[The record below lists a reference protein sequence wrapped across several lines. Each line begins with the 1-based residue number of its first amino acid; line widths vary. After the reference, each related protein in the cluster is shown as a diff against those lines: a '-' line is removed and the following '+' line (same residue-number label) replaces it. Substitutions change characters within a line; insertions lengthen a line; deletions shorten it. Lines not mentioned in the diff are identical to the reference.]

1 MEFDLSKVF
10 KELDKHFLEYMAE
23 MGKIPNGDGF
33 INCINPKHPDRHPS
47 MHFIDD
53 GAHAS
58 TAAYCFS
65 CCSHVSILNAV
76 HYLENKPLVGIGFYE
91 ETLPYLCNKYNIPYE
106 PIQIDNRTRDIYQKR
121 AGVRDA
127 VNVIHGMAYK
137 GKDLNVEHPGI
148 KHLLDRGVTEESIQ
162 KFKIGV
168 VSSYKDYLAAMT
180 NIGYA
185 DLDWLAS
192 ADLANKGIFNPDAFI
207 LPIFDDKGRTVA
219 FVTRTTK
226 MAPNDKGDRKYVN
239 SINSDIYSKGEI
251 LFNFHNY
258 DPVNGPLWIVEG
270 YIDALFLDQSGLKN
284 VVALGSTALTEQHV
298 DLLARNNIKEII
310 LMLDGDEGG
319 RKGTE
324 LALTRIAT
332 DTSLRSTRI
341 VELPEGLDPDSFV
354 RKEGL
359 DALKKLAHP
368 DIALS
373 PFAWSLKGKTFQD
386 DPILIVE
393 EAIPKIVMEES
404 AITRLK
410 MIKELAKITGIPKED
425 IRKDVDLRVNKDSS
439 KFIEELTEINKYVQ
453 TALNKKK
460 IKDTKSILEEAI
472 LKVKNIELKH
482 NSVIDN
488 TYSYKQKRSNLWTKI
503 EHGEYKYGLLCPKFK
518 KLEEM
523 YDGIPYTTNLT
534 FIGGKPSAGKTV
546 WVNALAVDLV
556 EANED
561 CAVFF
566 MSIDDTTELMTFKML
581 AQKTGYTTS
590 KIKQFVNLLEEE
602 QLVIRKAWE
611 WLKKLSN
618 RFIMVDATEGTT
630 IESMDAHME
639 WFIKEYPN
647 KKKLFFL
654 DNFHKLTMPQ
664 HHKQKTDAIA
674 YLSEK
679 VKEAT
684 RLYDMHLFM
693 TAELRKMDN
702 DSRPTPADLK
712 DTVQLEYDADSIIMA
727 HNDKL
732 VKKDTNVIWNNGGI
746 KMPIIEM
753 RVWKNKHT
761 GKTGE
766 LAYELN
772 SDNLRVRETSYA
784 YVEARIKENAGHGKI
799 RASGGGAY

>member
-10 KELDKHFLEYMAE
+10 HELDKHFLEYMTE
-23 MGKIPNGDGF
+23 MGKVPNKDGF

-47 MHFIDD
+47 MHIIDT
-53 GAHAS
+53 GEHAS

-65 CCSHVSILNAV
+65 CHTHASILNAV
-76 HYLENKPLVGIGFYE
+76 HYIEKKPITGVGFYE
-91 ETLPYLCNKYNIPYE
+91 ETLPYLCGKYGVVYE
-106 PIQIDNRTRDIYQKR
+106 PIQIDNKTRDIFQKR

-137 GKDLNVEHPGI
+137 GKDLNTSHPGI
-148 KHLLDRGVTEESIQ
+148 KHLLDRGITEETIQ

-168 VSSYKDYLAAMT
+168 VSSYKEYLDAMA
-180 NIGYA
+180 NIGYT

-207 LPIFDDKGRTVA
+207 VPIYDESGRPVGFVA
-219 FVTRTTK
+219 RTTK

-251 LFNFHNY
+251 LFNFNNF
-258 DPVNGPLWIVEG
+258 DPVDGDLWIVEG
-270 YIDALFLDQSGLKN
+270 YIDAIFLDQSGLNN
-284 VVALGSTALTEQHV
+284 VAALGSTALTEQHV
-298 DLLARNNIKEII
+298 DLLSRKHAKKLI

-324 LALTRIAT
+324 LALSRLTGDSSFKSIK
-332 DTSLRSTRI
+332 I

-359 DALKKLAHP
+359 PALRKLAHP
-368 DIALS
+368 DVALS

-386 DPILIVE
+386 DPIQIVE
-393 EAIPKIVMEES
+393 QVIPNIASEES

-410 MIKELAKITGIPKED
+410 MIKELAKITGISKED
-425 IRKDVDLRVNKDSS
+425 IRKDVELRVNKDSD
-439 KFIEELTEINKYVQ
+439 KFIEELTEVNKHVQ
-453 TALNKKK
+453 TSLSRKK
-460 IKDTKSILEEAI
+460 IKDTKNILEEAI
-472 LKVKNIELKH
+472 IKVKNIELKYTT
-482 NSVIDN
+482 VIDN
-488 TYSYKQKRSNLWTKI
+488 IFSYNQKKDNLWDKI
-503 EHGEYKYGLLCPKFK
+503 QNGEYKYGLLCPKFK
-518 KLEEM
+518 QLEEI

-534 FIGGKPSAGKTV
+534 FVGGRPSVGKTTLI
-546 WVNALAVDLV
+546 NALAVDLV

-581 AQKTGYTTS
+581 AQKTGFTTS
-590 KIKQFVNLLEEE
+590 KIKQFSTLMSDE
-602 QLVIRKAWE
+602 QRIIREAWE
-611 WLKKLSN
+611 WLRKLSA

-630 IESMDAHME
+630 PEAMDAHME
-639 WFIKEYPN
+639 WFVKEFPN
-647 KKKLFFL
+647 KKKIFFL
-654 DNFHKLTMPQ
+654 DNFHKFTLPNM
-664 HHKQKTDAIA
+664 KQKTDAVA
-674 YLSEK
+674 FLSEK

-684 RLYDMHLFM
+684 RIYDMHLIM

-712 DTVQLEYDADSIIMA
+712 DTVQLEYDADSIIMI

-732 VKKDTNVIWNNGGI
+732 GKKDTNILWNNGGRG
-746 KMPIIEM
+746 MPILEA

-766 LAYELN
+766 IAYELN
-772 SDNLRVRETSYA
+772 SDNLRVNEIPYSIVQRLISQ
-784 YVEARIKENAGHGKI
+784 NSGHQKI
-799 RASGGGAY
+799 SGGGF